1 LFLSSNGHSSCK
13 RPLVNQG
20 REFRA
25 KRKVLIIKL
34 KQFFEP
40 GEAMKITN
48 NTVSVRARICSGAL
62 LGVFTGVLLVASA
75 SQCRAQYNLSV
86 EDTSLQVNLGGG
98 LSDWTLNG
106 VNQLDQ
112 QWFYY
117 SVGANPVYSID
128 TISAPSAPTFGGQVV
143 LGTLV
148 NTNITTTYAD
158 STLSVKTK
166 YTLGANASGATLS
179 TVVTLDNLTGSS
191 QTFNFYQFSH
201 FGLGGS
207 STGQNVHFLETTSPY
222 EVTQTGNGALL
233 TGTVTALAGGV
244 SSPVE
249 EIAGVYDGTQFGLE
263 NGNPAPNFTDTSLSA
278 TGNVDYAYQFTAT
291 LASGGS
297 LTISEIQSVPEPS
310 ALAMVLAGM
319 LTLGLVP
326 GGIFGFRKKQ

>member
-1 LFLSSNGHSSCK
+1 MAIAVAK
-13 RPLVNQG
+13 VRAVNQG

-25 KRKVLIIKL
+25 KRKDLIIKL

-40 GEAMKITN
+40 GESMKTTN
-48 NTVSVRARICSGAL
+48 DTVSVRSRICSGAL

-75 SQCRAQYNLSV
+75 VPSRAQYDLSV
-86 EDTSLQVNLGGG
+86 QDTSLQVNLGGG
-98 LSDWTLNG
+98 LSNWTLNG

-117 SVGANPVYSID
+117 NMGGNPVDSID
-128 TISAPSAPTFGGQVV
+128 TISAPSTPILGGQVV

-158 STLSVKTK
+158 SALSVKTK

-179 TVVTLDNLTGSS
+179 TVVTLNNLTGSS

-207 STGQNVHFLETTSPY
+207 STGQNVHFLGTTSPY
-222 EVTQTGNGALL
+222 EVTQTGNGTLL
-233 TGTVTALAGGV
+233 TGTVTALNAGV
-244 SSPVE
+244 PSPVE

-291 LASGGS
+291 LAAGGS

-310 ALAMVLAGM
+310 PLALVSCGILA
-319 LTLGLVP
+319 LGLIRV
-326 GGIFGFRKKQ
+326 GLSSLRKKQ